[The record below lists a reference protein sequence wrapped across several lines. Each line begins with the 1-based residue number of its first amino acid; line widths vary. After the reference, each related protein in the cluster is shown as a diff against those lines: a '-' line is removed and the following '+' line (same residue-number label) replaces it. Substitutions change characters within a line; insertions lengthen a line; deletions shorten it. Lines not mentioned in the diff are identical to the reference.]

1 MNITARTVPLGV
13 IGHPIAHSI
22 SPEIHNFLLDCL
34 ELHYFYCAYHVLP
47 ENLSDALNGV
57 KALGIRGLNV
67 TVPHKEEVFRLCDQL
82 DPYAKKIGAVN
93 TVVNHHGTLKGYNTD
108 APGFIASLN
117 REGVKVSGK
126 RVALLGAGGAA
137 RSVAVALLENGA
149 SEVRIIN
156 RTFSRA
162 EQLAASLND
171 SRITAAR
178 SAESAQ
184 ILVNTTSVGMKS
196 EDTPFTDFDVL
207 DKDCVVC
214 DIVYI
219 PRETALLRM
228 AAERGHKTVG
238 GIGMLIYQA
247 VTAFELF
254 TGARVADEVVEKLF
268 RRLEMK
274 RSIVL
279 TGFMGCGKSAIGREL
294 AQMSGTTLIDC
305 DDYIVKKTGKSI
317 PTIFEEV
324 GEQGFRDLESRYI
337 RELGSRNGVIISLGG
352 GAVLRREN
360 IDYLRENCTV
370 FRIKAGVD
378 KILRNTAG
386 DTNRPLLRGK
396 SRPEIEAML
405 DYREPYY
412 ANCDYTID
420 VDHMYPN
427 QSAKKIM
434 DIVMASVPLDPPPC
448 GDCQ

>member
-1 MNITARTVPLGV
+1 MNITAKTIPLGV

-22 SPEIHNFLLDCL
+22 SPEIHNFILDCL

-47 ENLSDALNGV
+47 EKLRDALKGV

-67 TVPHKEEVFRLCDQL
+67 TVPHKEEVYRLCDQL
-82 DPYAKKIGAVN
+82 DPYAAKIGAVN
-93 TVVNHHGTLKGYNTD
+93 TVVNLAGTLKGYNTD
-108 APGFIASLN
+108 APGFIASL
-117 REGVKVSGK
+117 RRSGVEVSGK

-137 RSVAVALLENGA
+137 RSVAVAMLENGA
-149 SEVRIIN
+149 AEVRVIN
-156 RTFSRA
+156 RTHARA
-162 EQLAASLND
+162 EQLASGLND
-171 SRITAAR
+171 SRIKAAN
-178 SAESAQ
+178 SAEGAQ

-196 EDTPFTDFDVL
+196 EETPFTDFDTL
-207 DKDCVVC
+207 DRDCVVC
-214 DIVYI
+214 DIVYV
-219 PRETALLRM
+219 PRETTLLRM

-247 VTAFELF
+247 VIAFELF
-254 TGARVADEVVEKLF
+254 TGVKVREDVVEKLF

-274 RSIVL
+274 RTIVL

-294 AQMSGTTLIDC
+294 AQMSGTTLVDC
-305 DDYIVKKTGKSI
+305 DDYIVKKAGKSI
-317 PTIFEEV
+317 PAIFEEV
-324 GEQGFRDLESRYI
+324 GEQGFRDIESNCI
-337 RELGSRNGVIISLGG
+337 RELGGRKGIIISLGG

-360 IDYLRENCTV
+360 IDFLRENCTV
-370 FRIKAGVD
+370 FRIKAGVE

-386 DTNRPLLRGK
+386 DTNRPLLKGK
-396 SRPEIEAML
+396 SRAEVEAML

-434 DIVMASVPLDPPPC
+434 DIIMGESL
-448 GDCQ
+448 